1 MGKIEIKKR
10 KERNKKVG
18 KPLCPKNKYDN
29 FIPILVNFVDI

>member
-18 KPLCPKNKYDN
+18 KPHETLKT
-29 FIPILVNFVDI
+29 LESHH